1 MSVKDIL
8 EKIGYQLKDDN
19 THWRSVALYRD
30 GSNPTSLR
38 INKQTGGFVDFPANK
53 SGTFKDLLKLSL
65 KTTDKELENI
75 LITDLADFK
84 IEPEKDRLKLKSSF
98 NLSELGTLVQNHNF
112 YKKRGISDEV
122 QNEFDL
128 KVCMSG
134 KMCRR
139 VVFPIYDR
147 NLNVLGVSGRSIFP
161 DNDIKWKHLGTK
173 KDWCYPIHL
182 SEQYIRSKK
191 EVILVE
197 SIGDVLAL
205 FNAGIKNVISLCGI
219 RLLKGVKQEILRL
232 SPEKVLISTN
242 NEPDNQNRG
251 NNAAKEIF
259 NQLSV
264 LFSVDKLQIKL
275 PPRKDFGECTKEEI
289 INWYNI

>member
-1 MSVKDIL
+1 MDIRTIL
-8 EKIGYQLKDDN
+8 EGIGYSLRDDGEYFRCSAN
-19 THWRSVALYRD
+19 YRGGD
-30 GSNPTSLR
+30 NPTSLR
-38 INKQTGGFVDFPANK
+38 INKNNGGFVDFPANI
-53 SGTFKDLLKLSL
+53 SGSFKYLLELSL
-65 KTTDKELENI
+65 KTTDKDKLASLLNDVSSNKPVLKIPKLMIKNKINLE
-75 LITDLADFK
+75 D
-84 IEPEKDRLKLKSSF
+84 
-98 NLSELGTLVQNHNF
+98 LGTLVPNYNF
-112 YKKRGISDEV
+112 YKKRGISEEV
-122 QNEFDL
+122 QKMFDV

-139 VVFPIYDR
+139 VIFPIYDR
-147 NLNVLGVSGRSIFP
+147 NLNIIGVSGRSIFP
-161 DNDIKWKHLGTK
+161 ENEIKWKHLSVK
-173 KDWCYPIHL
+173 REWCYPIHL
-182 SEQYIRSKK
+182 SEKYIKEKR

-197 SIGDVLAL
+197 SIGDTLAL
-205 FNAGIKNVISLCGI
+205 YEAGVRNVISLCGI
-219 RLLKGVKQEILRL
+219 ELLKGVKAELIRL

-289 INWYNI
+289 INWYNL